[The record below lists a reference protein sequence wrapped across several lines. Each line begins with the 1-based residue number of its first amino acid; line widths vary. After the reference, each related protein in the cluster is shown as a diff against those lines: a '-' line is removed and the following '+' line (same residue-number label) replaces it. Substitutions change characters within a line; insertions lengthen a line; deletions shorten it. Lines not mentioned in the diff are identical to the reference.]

1 MYKMSYSMLV
11 MTSVCSAA
19 MNDKSTQN
27 EQESFGFRDVPRADK
42 AGMVREVFDRVADQY
57 DLMNDFMSMG
67 VHRIWKDMVI
77 TRANP
82 QPGEKLLDV
91 AGGTGDLSRRF
102 IAAADKV
109 RNRRGRGK
117 PASAVVSDIN
127 AEMLLA
133 GPKPS
138 DPKTMSWACGNAECL
153 PFADNSFDVV
163 TISFGIRNVTDK
175 PRALRDMRR
184 VLKPGG
190 RFLCLEFSKPTSR
203 ALEVPY
209 DLWSFN
215 AIPNIGQLVSG
226 DKDSYQYLV
235 ESIRKF
241 PDQAVFAKMLEDAGF
256 AKVSFTNYT
265 GGVAALHMG
274 WKT

>member
-1 MYKMSYSMLV
+1 MKEN
-11 MTSVCSAA
+11 T
-19 MNDKSTQN
+19 THTP
-27 EQESFGFRDVPRADK
+27 QESFGFRDVPRAEK
-42 AGMVREVFDRVADQY
+42 QGMVREVFDRVADQY

-67 VHRIWKDMVI
+67 VHRLWKDMVI

-82 QPGEKLLDV
+82 QPGEILLDV

-102 IAAADKV
+102 IKAAAKV
-109 RNRRGRGK
+109 SKRRGRGQ
-117 PASAVVSDIN
+117 PAQAVVSDIN

-133 GPKPS
+133 GPKAG
-138 DPKTMSWACGNAECL
+138 DPNDLYWACTNGEQLA
-153 PFADNSFDVV
+153 FADNSFDAV

-175 PRALRDMRR
+175 PKALRDMLR

-203 ALEVPY
+203 ALEIPY

-215 AIPNIGQLVSG
+215 AIPAIGQMVSN
-226 DKDSYQYLV
+226 DRDSYQYLV

-241 PDQAVFAKMLEDAGF
+241 PDQASFAAMMEEAGF
-256 AKVSFTNYT
+256 AKVSWTNYT

-274 WKT
+274 WKR

>member
-1 MYKMSYSMLV
+1 
-11 MTSVCSAA
+11 MTI
-19 MNDKSTQN
+19 KSTKTN
-27 EQESFGFRDVPRADK
+27 EESFGFRDVPKAEK
-42 AGMVREVFDRVADQY
+42 AGLVREVFDRVADRY

-77 TRANP
+77 AKANP
-82 QPGEKLLDV
+82 QPGELLIDV

-102 IAAADKV
+102 LAAANKV
-109 RNRRGRGK
+109 KTRRGGQ
-117 PASAVVSDIN
+117 PAKAIVSDIN

-133 GPKPS
+133 GRKET
-138 DPKTMSWACGNAECL
+138 DPKTITWVCGNAEQL
-153 PFADNSFDVV
+153 PFADNTADVV

-203 ALEVPY
+203 ALEIPY
-209 DLWSFN
+209 DFWSFN
-215 AIPNIGQLVSG
+215 AIPVIGGMVSN
-226 DKDSYQYLV
+226 DRDSYQYLV

-241 PDQAVFAKMLEDAGF
+241 PDQKTFAGMMEAAGF
-256 AKVSFTNYT
+256 AKVSFRNFT
-265 GGVAALHMG
+265 GGVAALHTG
-274 WKT
+274 WKI